1 MDSYNANSVYS
12 LPPCSGAACGGG
24 TTAGTIAGT
33 TAGYFPGIGGN
44 PIINTQGNGMAS
56 MAGNTMMHAMT
67 NGTINQQLPSLQEIA
82 EYNYLNPQQQEQQR
96 QMLATAGSR
105 PFSGNP
111 RQMTQ
116 TAPSNNILAPNS
128 LSTQPMPVTAESL
141 QYMNGFL
148 RTQIG
153 RPVKVDFL
161 IGTNTLVD
169 RTGILLGVG
178 VNYILINEIESDDVV
193 ACDFYNIKFIKFYY

>member
-1 MDSYNANSVYS
+1 MDSFNPAGVYN
-12 LPPCSGAACGGG
+12 LPPCSDGSCSAGFTGG
-24 TTAGTIAGT
+24 TSGMIPGSMQGAMTGSTTGGAMAKPMAGT
-33 TAGYFPGIGGN
+33 PG
-44 PIINTQGNGMAS
+44 
-56 MAGNTMMHAMT
+56 AGNQFP
-67 NGTINQQLPSLQEIA
+67 TIEDIA
-82 EYNYLNPQQQEQQR
+82 SYNYLSPQQQQQQR
-96 QMLATAGSR
+96 QQLAQGGNWQF
-105 PFSGNP
+105 PGNP
-111 RQMTQ
+111 KTMMQSPAGT
-116 TAPSNNILAPNS
+116 NILAPIAPN
-128 LSTQPMPVTAESL
+128 TQPMPMTAESL

-178 VNYILINEIESDDVV
+178 VNYILINEIETDDVV

>member
-1 MDSYNANSVYS
+1 MDSYNVNSVYS

-24 TTAGTIAGT
+24 NTAGN
-33 TAGYFPGIGGN
+33 FPGIAGN
-44 PIINTQGNGMAS
+44 PTINTQGNQMLNAT
-56 MAGNTMMHAMT
+56 GNQMVHAMT
-67 NGTINQQLPSLQEIA
+67 NGTSSQQLPTLEDIA
-82 EYNYLNPQQQEQQR
+82 QYNYLNPQQQEQQR
-96 QMLATAGSR
+96 QMLSTAGNR

-116 TAPSNNILAPNS
+116 TAPSNNVLAPSS
-128 LSTQPMPVTAESL
+128 LSTQPMPMTAESL